1 MPVYHTYRPVGPD
14 GMFSTCD
21 SDQPMA
27 DGPVGRFIT
36 RSPVGLD
43 GMLSTCDPDRPVADD
58 PVGQSF
64 ILGPVGPRRMF
75 SQCKPNQPVAVGPVG
90 QSFTTG
96 PVGPYEM
103 VSNYKQMDRTAY
115 SPVGST
121 VIPDPVEQTESPIQT
136 DFMEIVTTDG
146 PASLGDTPPSSDSG
160 IHSLGE
166 QWENMS
172 ISTVD
177 MESEQ
182 NGRPTNCSPTGRH
195 GSDTRVPPNTE
206 EDEDIICPRMDCLL
220 NEESDEF
227 SSIDIPNYRKD
238 IQYNDVTICRKEN
251 SSVNSGTDGGNS
263 DVGVLADFLADE
275 EVSRV
280 EQISGCRIPGCQC
293 KGRIE
298 NMEWGSEDMTD
309 TDDSEWEDPDERENR
324 LYVER
329 YNFDLIEGM
338 THLTY
343 TPPPRKNRQKWYEDD
358 AQYTPEML
366 EEIRRINE
374 MGFRTDEDLPQ
385 WEQAFQQ
392 TTDADEDIPSCRDN
406 KDNSGSQKQAGSD
419 MYFPSGEDSGSFD
432 LPVTESVTAPTES
445 DTNFPRGEED
455 SEFFGRPV
463 TEPVTSRA
471 GSDTDLP
478 SDEHSEFFRPTGHGV
493 GNGTSR

>member
-1 MPVYHTYRPVGPD
+1 
-14 GMFSTCD
+14 
-21 SDQPMA
+21 MA
-27 DGPVGRFIT
+27 DG
-36 RSPVGLD
+36 
-43 GMLSTCDPDRPVADD
+43 

-75 SQCKPNQPVAVGPVG
+75 SQCKPNPPVAVGPVG

-182 NGRPTNCSPTGRH
+182 NGRPTNCSPTGRR

-263 DVGVLADFLADE
+263 DIGVLADFLADE
-275 EVSRV
+275 EV
-280 EQISGCRIPGCQC
+280 GT
-293 KGRIE
+293 
-298 NMEWGSEDMTD
+298 NL
-309 TDDSEWEDPDERENR
+309 R
-324 LYVER
+324 LS
-329 YNFDLIEGM
+329 NTWLSM
-338 THLTY
+338 
-343 TPPPRKNRQKWYEDD
+343 
-358 AQYTPEML
+358 
-366 EEIRRINE
+366 
-374 MGFRTDEDLPQ
+374 
-385 WEQAFQQ
+385 
-392 TTDADEDIPSCRDN
+392 
-406 KDNSGSQKQAGSD
+406 
-419 MYFPSGEDSGSFD
+419 
-432 LPVTESVTAPTES
+432 
-445 DTNFPRGEED
+445 
-455 SEFFGRPV
+455 
-463 TEPVTSRA
+463 
-471 GSDTDLP
+471 
-478 SDEHSEFFRPTGHGV
+478 
-493 GNGTSR
+493 